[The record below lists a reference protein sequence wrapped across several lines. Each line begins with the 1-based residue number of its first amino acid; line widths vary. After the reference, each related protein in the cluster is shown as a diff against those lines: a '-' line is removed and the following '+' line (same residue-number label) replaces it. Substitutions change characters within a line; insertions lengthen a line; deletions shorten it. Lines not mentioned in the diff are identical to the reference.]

1 MRAIAAVLRF
11 VTLRRLAVVDDIN
24 LDTSQALRNAIQ
36 EYVDPLCSLELYSV
50 SLSSISSSTLFN
62 DALLCFTLFCK

>member
-11 VTLRRLAVVDDIN
+11 VTLRRLAVVDDID

-36 EYVDPLCSLELYSV
+36 EYV
-50 SLSSISSSTLFN
+50 
-62 DALLCFTLFCK
+62 